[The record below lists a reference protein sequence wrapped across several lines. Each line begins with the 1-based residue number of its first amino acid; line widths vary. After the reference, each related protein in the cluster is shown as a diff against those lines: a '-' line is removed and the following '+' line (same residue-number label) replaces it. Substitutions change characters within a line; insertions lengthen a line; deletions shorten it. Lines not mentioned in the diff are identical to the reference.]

1 LRIGLR
7 LRASPTD
14 IAALAILVEIYPS
27 IAKGAWLCWSARQSE
42 ASLVCHPELDLE
54 GALALVER
62 GLDMVGWGYGDDELR
77 ILPLG
82 EGFREESWQAPL
94 RLDAPSLLEVLRPLR
109 IPGEPQVD
117 EALFV
122 MRADSQEPRLLLERL
137 LLLGR
142 GDAQVCEFE
151 LEDGSS
157 RFAVKVSA
165 PPVYLLMRARDG
177 HGDRDSSLVN
187 PDISVFAREAKSPLW
202 VAWSFA
208 HPLAAGAVA
217 ELKRAGQVAL
227 VDAGGEWLRGSAQWR
242 TRSIYDALLPELD
255 AGVQTLRATTSELR
269 FAIRIRLARGPL
281 VDPELWLLDPDEFL
295 GLEPLIEAA
304 TGDELS
310 RLTVARLVDG
320 SEARYL
326 LRERVRPGILP
337 LAARISETLG
347 VGGFSRVAGADN
359 LYLPSDRRLLPM
371 LRRDDLRRLLDL
383 DSAHLVLVTE
393 DSDGL
398 QVIRVPELDEV
409 PLSRWIDYVA
419 TDRRLALDQLL
430 ERSVFEWPEVSIE
443 WPEVKHRAPKPPPP
457 RERKAKKKR
466 VPVPI
471 AADTPEVE
479 EALIEAD
486 EGARLRLLR
495 AEARDLER
503 SLAVG
508 GIDDPEPWQ
517 RLGLL
522 KIELDEA
529 DEGVV
534 CLEIALFHAGPP
546 YDLALARTLCRAHLS
561 LVHRRRGPELIL
573 ELLVA
578 DRRTPAELSALAVLV
593 IERLAAGEPP
603 SDEVMQLAVP
613 LFSDP
618 RLPVSRRLAWSVL
631 AAWHHHAGDRLGLTR
646 AKEVLLGGLNERGL
660 SELHD
665 LPRFVRYA
673 LTLDDDEGEGDM
685 EEARSSDRLRQG
697 QLMALEELWRV
708 VEEQGLPEL
717 DAQVNYV
724 RLIFGVGFARLGAR
738 ASAMQIIAPIDR
750 EIDVHEVPNRALF
763 RLYMARLA
771 HEASGGSDASWD
783 AEAGKQIESVARDRY
798 RKVVIW
804 LQRRSL
810 WLRLTGDP
818 QSSSVNPPYS
828 LPEDFEIAELSDH
841 LRREMAQESTNFDY
855 VVAQAVDVCLQRAL
869 ASGSEALISEVV
881 AVAEPRLGDIT
892 ILGHRAEAIG
902 ACIRAVANLGDDAA
916 LGRLLE
922 RLVDVAEDPKL
933 GSVAQLVA
941 AVRGGIV
948 ALRRFGGLE
957 PARGLL
963 QALSGVKAYTS
974 SASIELLSTI
984 ASGLVQL
991 GEERAAGLMLDR
1003 LIEQIF
1009 DGSFDYVHRC
1019 EAGIAVAGALRHWP
1033 NVARIERCRRFIE
1046 EIEVFRDTFTTS
1058 RYYETHKIRIIEA
1071 VVDSLADAQ
1080 TRHSDRVQGFL
1091 DLEEHALRRRIFA
1104 NWSVLCTH

>member
-1 LRIGLR
+1 M
-7 LRASPTD
+7 
-14 IAALAILVEIYPS
+14 
-27 IAKGAWLCWSARQSE
+27 LC
-42 ASLVCHPELDLE
+42 
-54 GALALVER
+54 ER
-62 GLDMVGWGYGDDELR
+62 GLDMVRLSFSDDVLE

-82 EGFREESWQAPL
+82 EGFCEEHWQAPL
-94 RLDAPSLLEVLRPLR
+94 RRDAPSLLEALRPLR
-109 IPGEPQVD
+109 IAGEPQVD
-117 EALFV
+117 EALFL
-122 MRADSQEPRLLLERL
+122 MRADSKEPRLLLERL

-151 LEDGSS
+151 LVDGSS
-157 RFAVKVSA
+157 RFAVKVSS

-177 HGDRDSSLVN
+177 DGEDDRELDPRAASA
-187 PDISVFAREAKSPLW
+187 PEIRVFARETKSPLW
-202 VAWSFA
+202 VAWSYA

-217 ELKRAGQVAL
+217 ELKRTDQVAL
-227 VDAGGEWLRGSAQWR
+227 CDERGVWLRGPAQWR
-242 TRSIYDALLPELD
+242 TRSIYDALLPEID
-255 AGVQTLRATTSELR
+255 AGVETLTPTASELR
-269 FAIRIRLARGPL
+269 FAIRIRLAPGPL
-281 VDPELWLLDPDEFL
+281 VDPELWLLDVDEFL

-310 RLTVARLVDG
+310 RLTVARLFDG
-320 SEARYL
+320 SGVRYL
-326 LRERVRPGILP
+326 LRERVRPGVLP
-337 LAARISETLG
+337 LAARVSETLG

-383 DSAHLVLVTE
+383 DSAQLVLVTE

-398 QVIRVPELDEV
+398 QIIRVPEVDEV

-430 ERSVFEWPEVSIE
+430 ERSVFEWPEVSVE
-443 WPEVKHRAPKPPPP
+443 WPEVQRRAPQPPPP
-457 RERKAKKKR
+457 RERRPQKR
-466 VPVPI
+466 RAPVPI
-471 AADTPEVE
+471 AADTLEVE
-479 EALIEAD
+479 EVAID

-495 AEARDLER
+495 AEARELER
-503 SLAVG
+503 VLAVG

-517 RLGLL
+517 RLGNL

-534 CLEIALFHAGPP
+534 CLEVALFHGGPP
-546 YDLALARTLCRAHLS
+546 YDLALVRTLCRAHLI
-561 LVHRRRGPELIL
+561 LIRRQQGPELIL
-573 ELLVA
+573 ELLLA

-593 IERLAAGEPP
+593 IERLCAGAPP

-618 RLPVSRRLAWSVL
+618 RLPVSRRLAWSLL

-646 AKEVLLGGLNERGL
+646 AKEALLGGINERGL

-673 LTLDDDEGEGDM
+673 LTLDDDEGDM
-685 EEARSSDRLRQG
+685 EAARTSDRLRQG

-717 DAQVNYV
+717 DAQANYV

-750 EIDVHEVPNRALF
+750 EIDVHETPNRALF
-763 RLYMARLA
+763 RFYMARLA
-771 HEASGGSDASWD
+771 HEASGGSEASWD
-783 AEAGKQIESVARDRY
+783 AEASKQIDAVGNDRY

-810 WLRLTGDP
+810 WLRLSGDP
-818 QSSSVNPPYS
+818 QSVSVNPRYT
-828 LPEDFEIAELSDH
+828 LPEDFEIADLSDH
-841 LRREMAQESTNFDY
+841 LRREMAQESKNFDY
-855 VVAQAVDVCLQRAL
+855 VVAQAVDVCVQRAL
-869 ASGSEALISEVV
+869 ASGSEALISEIV
-881 AVAEPRLGDIT
+881 AVAEPRLGNIA

-902 ACIRAVANLGDDAA
+902 ACIRAVANLGDDVA

-922 RLVDVAEDPKL
+922 RLVDVAEDAKL

-974 SASIELLSTI
+974 TASIELLSTI

-1003 LIEQIF
+1003 LIERIF

-1091 DLEEHALRRRIFA
+1091 DLEEHALRRRVFA
-1104 NWSVLCTH
+1104 DWRVLCAY